1 MFEFGGPKDAQTI
14 AEVLG
19 LPADRVISIGIL
31 GEIKILCSGRTKYGM
46 ACTAYAKKF
55 AGNVGYCSRH
65 IPPGSHPRDL
75 TDSPKHY
82 FDIEAAA
89 AKQRALRILNVYKV
103 LAPLR
108 IIPPP
113 EDLAFYFLRAIQND
127 GCFMCRIM
135 DDPSAAYPH
144 GQHLVEDHDHDSG
157 MVRSMLC
164 RNCNISEPYGDS
176 LVWRVYR
183 RFHPAKGWHYRYYG
197 MGAQWA
203 GQADPVLN
211 RISGENIGL
220 TKEFCARHPLEGL
233 ARYIKFVEQTRD
245 RHAIKIRRY
254 RFDQLNRLYWE
265 GQPGFEVNERDELL
279 RRCIAMEKLS
289 RSMRSG

>member
-1 MFEFGGPKDAQTI
+1 
-14 AEVLG
+14 
-19 LPADRVISIGIL
+19 
-31 GEIKILCSGRTKYGM
+31 
-46 ACTAYAKKF
+46 
-55 AGNVGYCSRH
+55 
-65 IPPGSHPRDL
+65 
-75 TDSPKHY
+75 
-82 FDIEAAA
+82 
-89 AKQRALRILNVYKV
+89 
-103 LAPLR
+103 
-108 IIPPP
+108 
-113 EDLAFYFLRAIQND
+113 
-127 GCFMCRIM
+127 
-135 DDPSAAYPH
+135 
-144 GQHLVEDHDHDSG
+144 
-157 MVRSMLC
+157 
-164 RNCNISEPYGDS
+164 
-176 LVWRVYR
+176 
-183 RFHPAKGWHYRYYG
+183 